1 MFRRNKIYQQNKSNV
16 LIEQFNGTNKEN
28 INKTMLEKLTME
40 KTYYNIRQKM
50 QLNET
55 KNKKEKKYR
64 SKGIRVCLARP

>member
-55 KNKKEKKYR
+55 KNKKEKSTDR
-64 SKGIRVCLARP
+64 SE